1 MLLGLKDMI
10 AHFVEHRLDVI
21 IRRTRFDLRKAEE
34 RAHILEGLLIA
45 LDHLDAVIALI
56 RASQTPDIAR
66 EGLMSSFGLSE
77 IQARAILDMR
87 LQRLTGLERD
97 KIKEE
102 YAELMKLIDYLRS
115 VLADE
120 GLRMQIV
127 KDETLEIK
135 EKYGDKRRTQ
145 IVTWQW
151 RYAHGGPD
159 RRRCG
164 GGHHQSLGLHQTHQ
178 PQRVPHPRPWW
189 RWKPR

>member
-1 MLLGLKDMI
+1 VAPDVAGPEGHDRAFRGTPVGCDHP
-10 AHFVEHRLDVI
+10 AHPK
-21 IRRTRFDLRKAEE
+21 FDLRKAEE

-102 YAELMKLIDYLRS
+102 YAELMKLIDYLKFR
-115 VLADE
+115 A
-120 GLRMQIV
+120 
-127 KDETLEIK
+127 
-135 EKYGDKRRTQ
+135 RR
-145 IVTWQW
+145 
-151 RYAHGGPD
+151 
-159 RRRCG
+159 
-164 GGHHQSLGLHQTHQ
+164 
-178 PQRVPHPRPWW
+178 
-189 RWKPR
+189 